1 MLRRIGQDLKQG
13 KTLLQFGFLKGLG
26 QALGMVVPLVIA
38 KFFTEEL
45 FGSYS
50 LAKMVIFFFS
60 TLLIASSQTPFIVYA
75 NQERTQTGKIN
86 KSFSVQLAFFVF
98 SIAVFMAVISV
109 FGKQIRSLAEVS
121 SVDLLFMALG
131 YAGIALKS
139 FFCNLFMALGQRIKN
154 SLAEFVFGGLTLVL
168 VLGLSVIGVINLRT
182 VFLVYFVSATAVF
195 AIFIK
200 AIDFSQLLPF
210 SFAFAHFK
218 KMFDFAK
225 WVMFGATVVYFINWV
240 DNIVL
245 KIFGASLADIGE
257 YNLGYQVFKGVIML
271 TFIVNTYFLPF
282 VSQHITDAAKMRNYL
297 FNKRPK
303 IFFLGFVVIGLLFLL
318 SPYIFKLI
326 YGDTFQDSVTVLRIL
341 LIASVLVLYGIFYS
355 PILNVLKRYKFTQT
369 SLITQLLLKLVLNVV
384 LIPRMG
390 MEGAAVATV
399 IAYLWRVA
407 TFEVYFRVKVKKL
420 LLGQW

>member
-1 MLRRIGQDLKQG
+1 MLKTIGRDLKQG

-60 TLLIASSQTPFIVYA
+60 TLLIASSQTPFVVYA

-98 SIAVFMAVISV
+98 GIAAFLFAVSV

-139 FFCNLFMALGQRIKN
+139 FFCSLFMALGQRVKN
-154 SLAEFVFGGLTLVL
+154 ALAEFVFGGLTLVL
-168 VLGLSVIGVINLRT
+168 VLGLSVIGAINLRT
-182 VFLVYFVSATAVF
+182 VFLVYFVSATAVLAVF
-195 AIFIK
+195 MR

-210 SFAFAHFK
+210 TFAFAHFK

-225 WVMFGATVVYFINWV
+225 WVMFGATVIYFINWV
-240 DNIVL
+240 DPIVL
-245 KIFGASLADIGE
+245 KAFGASLADIGE
-257 YNLGYQVFKGVIML
+257 YSLGYQVFKGVVML
-271 TFIVNTYFLPF
+271 SFIVNTYFLPF
-282 VSQHITDAAKMRNYL
+282 VSQHINDAAKMRNYL

-303 IFFLGFVVIGLLFLL
+303 IFLLGLVAIGLLFLL
-318 SPYIFKLI
+318 SPYIFKLV
-326 YGDTFQDSVTVLRIL
+326 YGDAFPNSVTVMRIL
-341 LIASVLVLYGIFYS
+341 LIASVLVLYGIFYT
-355 PILNVLKRYKFTQT
+355 PVFNVLKRYKFTQT
-369 SLITQLLLKLVLNVV
+369 SLITQLLLKLGLSII

-390 MEGAAVATV
+390 VHGAAVATV
-399 IAYLWRVA
+399 LAYLWRVA
-407 TFEVYFRVKVKKL
+407 TFEVYFRVKVKRL
-420 LLGQW
+420 VLG